1 MSVRSRSTHSPS
13 PRALTS
19 WWNRRST
26 ATGLATALIASSI
39 GVAVIGN
46 SSASFSVP
54 PAEVAQI
61 ANVTD
66 DNSPSDPSEMTQL
79 GNKIIFSAHDDDR
92 GRELWISN
100 SDGTDPQILKDINP
114 DGGANPSGF
123 AVLGN
128 IAYFSADNCDNGQE
142 LWKTD

>member
-1 MSVRSRSTHSPS
+1 MTVRSRSTHSPS
-13 PRALTS
+13 PRAWIS

-26 ATGLATALIASSI
+26 ATGLATALIALSI

-46 SSASFSVP
+46 SSASFAVP

-66 DNSPSDPSEMTQL
+66 DNSPSDTSEMTQL
-79 GNKIIFSAHDDDR
+79 GNKIIFSAQDDDR

-114 DGGANPSGF
+114 DCGSSPYGF
-123 AVLGN
+123 TVVGD
-128 IAYFSADNCDNGQE
+128 IAYFSAYNGAN
-142 LWKTD
+142 